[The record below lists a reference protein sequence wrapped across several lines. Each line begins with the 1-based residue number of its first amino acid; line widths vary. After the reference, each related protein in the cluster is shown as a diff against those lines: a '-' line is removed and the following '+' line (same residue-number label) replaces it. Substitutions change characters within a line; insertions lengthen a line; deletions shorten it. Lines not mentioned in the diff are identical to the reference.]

1 MRNKELTKVVR
12 AVAVTQIRPSVH
24 VAKKYHARNRMEME
38 HWIKRKNE
46 LGAKAIMR
54 EKKYSD
60 FILQNDIVRP
70 PKVLV
75 PSEKVTKR
83 KAIKKQGKNLNRL
96 NGKKPY

>member
-1 MRNKELTKVVR
+1 MKKKELTKAVR
-12 AVAVTQIRPSVH
+12 AVTKKRQSVPH
-24 VAKKYHARNRMEME
+24 VVKGYHARNRMEME

-75 PSEKVTKR
+75 SSKKVTKR
-83 KAIKKQGKNLNRL
+83 KAIKK
-96 NGKKPY
+96 